1 MNKRQKSRLIRI
13 IIATVFFIPL
23 YLISEEIIDVAL
35 PKPALIVL
43 FLVPYLTV
51 GYDIIRKAVL
61 GIRSGQVF
69 DENFLMTVASFGA
82 IVLGEYGE
90 GVAVMLLYQI
100 GEFFQGYAVRKSR
113 KAIFDLM
120 ESRPDHI
127 ELEHDD
133 RLIEKSGSEK
143 LITRIARVYT
153 PVVCCA
159 ALVTAIL
166 PPLFIMITGNG
177 AENYAGT
184 GAIWTDWI
192 LRACTFLVIS
202 CPCAIVISIPLC
214 FSASI
219 GGACSEG
226 IFVKGDSSLE
236 KLSSEGANGVTT
248 AVGTADS
255 DEEIEAADVVFMDDD
270 PKKPVKAEKIA
281 RKCMRIVTQNIVF
294 VLGVKIGC
302 LILAASGI
310 ANMWLAMFA
319 DVGVMILAVMNSI
332 RCMFNKNL

>member
-1 MNKRQKSRLIRI
+1 MSKKQKNKLIRI
-13 IIATVFFIPL
+13 IIATVFFVPL
-23 YLISEEIIDVAL
+23 YLISEGIVEVDI
-35 PKPALIVL
+35 PTPALIVL
-43 FLVPYLTV
+43 FLIPYITV
-51 GYDIIRKAVL
+51 GYDIIKKALL
-61 GIRSGQVF
+61 GIKNGQVF

-82 IVLGEYGE
+82 IALGEYGE

-100 GEFFQGYAVRKSR
+100 GEFFQSYAVGKSR

-127 ELEHDD
+127 ELESDD
-133 RLIEKSGSEK
+133 RLMEKSGSEK
-143 LITRIARVYT
+143 LITRVARVYT

-159 ALVTAIL
+159 ALVTAII

-177 AENYAGT
+177 AENYAST

-214 FSASI
+214 FSAAI

-226 IFVKGDSSLE
+226 IFVKGDGCLE
-236 KLSSEGANGVTT
+236 KIAGEGISSVIT
-248 AVGTADS
+248 AVGTTDS
-255 DEEIEAADVVFMDDD
+255 DKEIEAADVVFMDED
-270 PKKPVKAEKIA
+270 PKKPLKAEKIA
-281 RKCMRIVTQNIVF
+281 KKCMRIITQNLVF

-310 ANMWLAMFA
+310 ANMWIAMFA

-332 RCMFNKNL
+332 RCMFDRKL

>member
-1 MNKRQKSRLIRI
+1 MNKKQKSMLIRI
-13 IIATVFFIPL
+13 IIASVFFVPL
-23 YLISEEIIDVAL
+23 YLISEEIVDVDM
-35 PKPALIVL
+35 PDPALIVL
-43 FLVPYLTV
+43 FLIPYITV
-51 GYDIIRKAVL
+51 GYDIIRKALL
-61 GIRSGQVF
+61 GIKNGQVF
-69 DENFLMTVASFGA
+69 DENFLMMVATIGA

-100 GEFFQGYAVRKSR
+100 GEFFQSYAVGKSR

-120 ESRPDHI
+120 ETRPDHI

-133 RLIEKSGSEK
+133 RLMEKSGSEK

-159 ALVTAIL
+159 ALVTAVV

-184 GAIWTDWI
+184 GAIWSDWI

-214 FSASI
+214 FSAAI
-219 GGACSEG
+219 GGACSKG

-236 KLSSEGANGVTT
+236 KLSSEGISGVST
-248 AVGTADS
+248 AVGTTDS
-255 DEEIEAADVVFMDDD
+255 DEKIEAADVVFMDDD
-270 PKKPVKAEKIA
+270 PGKPAGAEKIA
-281 RKCMRIVTQNIVF
+281 KKCMRIVTQNIVF
-294 VLGVKIGC
+294 VLGVKVGC
-302 LILAASGI
+302 LFLAASGI

-319 DVGVMILAVMNSI
+319 DVGVMIIAVLNSI
-332 RCMFNKNL
+332 RCMLNRDF

>member
-1 MNKRQKSRLIRI
+1 MSRKQKDKLIRI
-13 IIATVFFIPL
+13 IIAASFFVPL
-23 YLISEEIIDVAL
+23 YLISEGIVDIKL
-35 PKPALIVL
+35 PQPALIVL
-43 FLVPYLTV
+43 FLIPYITV
-51 GYDIIRKAVL
+51 GYDIIRKALL
-61 GIRSGQVF
+61 GIKNGQVF

-100 GEFFQGYAVRKSR
+100 GEFFQSYAVGKSR
-113 KAIFDLM
+113 MAIFDLM

-127 ELEHDD
+127 ELENDD
-133 RLIEKSGSEK
+133 RLMEKSGSEK
-143 LITRIARVYT
+143 LITKIARVYT

-159 ALVTAIL
+159 ALVTAVV

-177 AENYAGT
+177 AENYAST
-184 GAIWTDWI
+184 GAIWTVWI

-202 CPCAIVISIPLC
+202 CPCAIVISIPIC

-226 IFVKGDSSLE
+226 IFVKGDGCLE
-236 KLSSEGANGVTT
+236 KIAGEGISGVVT
-248 AVGTADS
+248 AVGTIDS
-255 DEEIEAADVVFMDDD
+255 DKEIEAADVVFMDED
-270 PKKPVKAEKIA
+270 PKKPLKAERIA
-281 RKCMRIVTQNIVF
+281 KKCMRIITQNLVF

-302 LILAASGI
+302 LILAAFGI
-310 ANMWLAMFA
+310 ANMWIAMFA

-332 RCMFNKNL
+332 RCMFDRKI